1 MRKNESTSSRFFRH
15 RKNPKTVFKT
25 ILLTGSIAL
34 FLFLIFNH
42 VKGIL
47 PGFEKTPDHSVALES
62 RPQNAVSVGED
73 IQQIRQTDRESQ
85 FAALV
90 PAGSGNQLL
99 TSADGI
105 NWSAAPR
112 NPGIYGPLLPI
123 SVAYWC
129 LWKLLSMELPHLV

>member
-1 MRKNESTSSRFFRH
+1 MRKNESKSSRFFRH
-15 RKNPKTVFKT
+15 HKSPKTVFKN
-25 ILLTGSIAL
+25 ILLTCSISL

-47 PGFEKTPDHSVALES
+47 PGFEKTPSHTVALES
-62 RPQNAVSVGED
+62 RLQSTGSVGEA
-73 IQQIRQTDRESQ
+73 IQQIRLTDSESQ

-90 PAGSGNQLL
+90 PAGSGQQLF
-99 TSADGI
+99 TSTDGI

-129 LWKLLSMELPHLV
+129 LWQLLSLELSQIA